1 MRADGET
8 LQDAKMTGTNLQQ
21 KEWFAVTVRP
31 QHEKTAAHAF
41 RAKAIEEF
49 LPLYCDRRRWSDRFR
64 DVELPLFPGY
74 VFCRIPPRARAAVLS
89 TPGVRSIVG
98 FGRTPAPVPEREI
111 QSIRAM
117 VSSGLPVAPW
127 PFLKTGQAVLIER
140 GPLSGL
146 EGTLLQLKDAWRVV
160 VSVPLLQRAVA
171 VEVDRDVISVVKP
184 LWPGGRAVARST
196 QSAPSVSL
204 ARRTSVA

>member
-1 MRADGET
+1 MQPE
-8 LQDAKMTGTNLQQ
+8 
-21 KEWFAVTVRP
+21 EWFAVTVKP
-31 QHEKTAAHAF
+31 QHEKTAAHAL

-49 LPLYCDRRRWSDRFR
+49 LPLYHDRRRWSDRLR
-64 DVELPLFPGY
+64 NVELPLFPGY
-74 VFCRIPPRARAAVLS
+74 LFCRISPRTRAAVLS

-98 FGRTPAPVPEREI
+98 FGRTPAPVPEREV

-117 VSSGLPVAPW
+117 ISSGLPVAPW
-127 PFLKTGQAVLIER
+127 PFLRAGQAVRIER

-171 VEVDRDVISVVKP
+171 VEIDRDVISVIKP
-184 LWPGGRAVARST
+184 LWPAGRSVALSEH
-196 QSAPSVSL
+196 SAPGVIL